1 MASLA
6 VDDGE
11 NKNGETESSDMA
23 SLAVDEGENKNA
35 ETDKGETKN
44 SIAVR
49 ACLDCYDKWK
59 YNTDANKLFKQLDK
73 EQWHKNENQM
83 VCELC
88 SVEFGVF
95 FWYHHCRYC
104 GKCIC
109 RKCSTFSLKRK
120 ITDSRLGA
128 AKGGAIIGTI
138 GALGGA
144 TFAAYFGV
152 KELTKKAPII
162 GQVFGVVGKLM
173 SALEQI
179 KRNDIYCNTLHERCF
194 AWCKILKS
202 ISESDLSKEAISP
215 VLESFDRLL
224 TCVEEYCAK
233 SDILRAKDYEGF
245 KHNIDS
251 IQQQLDLDLS
261 LLNTNQLQAIDKKVD
276 VVDKKLDSMLLLSQ
290 QNNND
295 HNSQLASISLQQK
308 LNPQT
313 FTGRIDNAIKQFHDG
328 SRKWVFEKMK
338 RWNNNDDENHNSRMF
353 ILSGVGGI
361 GKTTIAS
368 VLTKP
373 DNSANINVVAHFFC
387 NHKHENKK
395 NPYNVLTT
403 ISFQLAERSI
413 PYKEKISNKEIN
425 ESMKLDDVFDI
436 LFAPLHDIDP
446 PVETTQEGERK
457 WVILIDGLDECGPTD
472 LKNDLLNCIQ
482 DHFESLPSWLSF
494 IITTRPE
501 VCSVDCLS
509 QFNPTSLTAESKENI
524 ADIQRYLHE
533 ILTEKGLSGDDLT
546 NGVEI
551 LVNKSENLFIY
562 IHYIMKRLARSKSV
576 SLNELKEFP
585 KGIERFY
592 ELQFNRLFE
601 CKKFDKKFKTTSMWK
616 IIEVI
621 IAANEPL
628 HIDMLIN
635 FIEFQDGMDECIEI
649 TNKLS
654 EFFPIYNDYIHC
666 IRLFRLL

>member
-23 SLAVDEGENKNA
+23 SLAVDEGENKKA
-35 ETDKGETKN
+35 ETDKGENKN

-138 GALGGA
+138 GALGGV
-144 TFAAYFGV
+144 TFATYFGV

-179 KRNDIYCNTLHERCF
+179 KRNDIYCKTLHERCF

-224 TCVEEYCAK
+224 TCVEEYRAK

-290 QNNND
+290 RNNND
-295 HNSQLASISLQQK
+295 HNSQLASISLQQT

-373 DNSANINVVAHFFC
+373 DNPANINVVAHFFC

-551 LVNKSENLFIY
+551 L
-562 IHYIMKRLARSKSV
+562 
-576 SLNELKEFP
+576 LKTY
-585 KGIERFY
+585 K
-592 ELQFNRLFE
+592 
-601 CKKFDKKFKTTSMWK
+601 
-616 IIEVI
+616 
-621 IAANEPL
+621 
-628 HIDMLIN
+628 
-635 FIEFQDGMDECIEI
+635 
-649 TNKLS
+649 
-654 EFFPIYNDYIHC
+654 
-666 IRLFRLL
+666 